1 MGCARGGL
9 PCFNLGGPAEWRGRV
24 SGRPSRACSRIVS
37 LLSDCAHRETAR
49 PVCRWLTVSEA
60 EIHERISSRGASGE
74 IWTARRAWDAEV
86 SGDESGRALS
96 RPTLGVGVRSKLG
109 GPMRATPSARRSL
122 GPPVVYG
129 SDRPRPIASSTSPR
143 IQADRSGKERGG
155 RGRRRRPTVG
165 LQTHPTTWAKLRSEG
180 TSPQTP

>member
-1 MGCARGGL
+1 MRAPRSLRVGQWSGAAECVADRRGRARGL
-9 PCFNLGGPAEWRGRV
+9 SPCFRIGRID
-24 SGRPSRACSRIVS
+24 RPRAPKG
-37 LLSDCAHRETAR
+37 L
-49 PVCRWLTVSEA
+49 WFTVSEA
-60 EIHERISSRGASGE
+60 EMHELISNRVASGE